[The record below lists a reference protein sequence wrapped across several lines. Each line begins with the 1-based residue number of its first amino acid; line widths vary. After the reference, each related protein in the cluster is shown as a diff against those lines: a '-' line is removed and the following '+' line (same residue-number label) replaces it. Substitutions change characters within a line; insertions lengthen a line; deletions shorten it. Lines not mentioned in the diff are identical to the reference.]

1 MLSCEVRKY
10 SDSTLV
16 LIRTVPNLLYLI
28 IKIIYK
34 ISSMSFHNQNLEA
47 FLKLLKEK
55 PQLFPQSKRQELI
68 ELIEPLEDE
77 LETLSVAIAKWYE
90 KYDEIVD
97 AQLEI
102 LNRFILINNSGQNS
116 TSPAALARFSKPEVG
131 SVSPTQPQSKK
142 EALLLYLS

>member
-1 MLSCEVRKY
+1 
-10 SDSTLV
+10 
-16 LIRTVPNLLYLI
+16 
-28 IKIIYK
+28 
-34 ISSMSFHNQNLEA
+34 MSFHNQNLEA

-97 AQLEI
+97 AQLEV
-102 LNRFILINNSGQNS
+102 LNRLILINNSGQNS